1 MPVDATHSVD
11 QIGALE
17 STERVCPVSGRAHR
31 RVHISDLLVVEHHA
45 VLVLATGAET
55 YPTLTTEPTS
65 LPTASP

>member
-1 MPVDATHSVD
+1 MTLFD
-11 QIGALE
+11 QIGTLE
-17 STERVCPVSGRAHR
+17 STERACPVSSRAHR
-31 RVHISDLLVVEHHA
+31 PVHIGDLPVVEHHA